1 MISSTPAGLAL
12 TVLAG
17 FMAGNCMLPSKFLRG
32 WGWENMWSIFS
43 VVSLVIL
50 PWTLA
55 FLLVDHLGAVYRTVH
70 PLQLIV
76 PVVFGMCW
84 GVAQV
89 LFGIS
94 VERLGLGLAYAI
106 IVGMGAAL
114 GTLVPLF
121 VAQRNALGRN
131 TPLFVL
137 TGISLMVVGIAFTT
151 WAGRL
156 RERRAQP
163 GDSSHL
169 RTRYRAA
176 VLLAVL
182 CGFLAPMLNYS
193 FAFGQ
198 DIAQRSIALGNSPLH
213 AAYAVWPISL
223 MGGFFPN
230 AGYSVYLLIRRRSWR
245 AFTKPLPDSLCSFVM
260 AALWM
265 GAFAVYGMSAAF
277 LGNLGTSIGWG
288 VFQIFMIMTA
298 TLSGVLTG
306 EWKSIPGKSKAF
318 LAAGMALLVF
328 ATLLLTMANR
338 R

>member
-1 MISSTPAGLAL
+1 MISPTLAGLAL

-17 FMAGNCMLPSKFLRG
+17 LMAGNCMLPVKFLRR

-43 VVSLVIL
+43 VTSLVIL
-50 PWTLA
+50 PWSLA
-55 FLLVDHLGAVYRTVH
+55 LLLVDHLDAVYRTLH
-70 PLQLIV
+70 PSQLIA
-76 PVVFGMCW
+76 PIVFGMCW

-94 VERLGLGLAYAI
+94 VVRLGLGLAYAI
-106 IVGMGAAL
+106 VVGMGAAL
-114 GTLVPLF
+114 GTLIPLLI
-121 VAQRNALGRN
+121 AQRNVLQLH
-131 TPLFVL
+131 TLLFVL
-137 TGISLMVVGIAFTT
+137 AGISLMVVGIVLTT

-156 RERRAQP
+156 RENRVLP
-163 GDSSHL
+163 GDPL
-169 RTRYRAA
+169 RMETKYRAA

-198 DIAQRSIALGNSPLH
+198 DIVQRSIALGNSPVR

-223 MGGFFPN
+223 LGGFFPN
-230 AGYSVYLLIRRRSWR
+230 AGYSVYLLIRRRSWP
-245 AFTKPLPDSLCSFVM
+245 AFTRWLPDSLWSLLM

-277 LGNLGTSIGWG
+277 LGKLGTSIGWG
-288 VFQIFMIMTA
+288 LFQIFMIITA
-298 TLSGVLTG
+298 SLSGVLTG
-306 EWKSIPGKSKAF
+306 EWKSVPGKPKAF
-318 LAAGMALLVF
+318 LASGMTLLVV

-338 R
+338 Q

>member
-89 LFGIS
+89 LFGLS

-156 RERRAQP
+156 RERRVQP

-223 MGGFFPN
+223 MGGILPQRRILRLSADPPPKLARVHQTASRFT
-230 AGYSVYLLIRRRSWR
+230 VVIRDGRIVDGCLCRLWHECRVSWKPGNLHRMGTVSDLYDHDRDPVRHAYGRMEERSW
-245 AFTKPLPDSLCSFVM
+245 KV
-260 AALWM
+260 
-265 GAFAVYGMSAAF
+265 
-277 LGNLGTSIGWG
+277 
-288 VFQIFMIMTA
+288 
-298 TLSGVLTG
+298 
-306 EWKSIPGKSKAF
+306 
-318 LAAGMALLVF
+318 
-328 ATLLLTMANR
+328 
-338 R
+338 